1 MQKQFVLISGLPGS
15 GKSTLAHLI
24 GPALNLPVIDKDK
37 ILERLFESKGIGDSL
52 WRRTLSRESDGILQ
66 NEAAASNGAV
76 LVSFWRLPGM
86 PVGSGTPAQWIAR
99 LSNRVVTVHCSC
111 DPERAAKR
119 FLMRKRHPGHLDYGS
134 SYEEVLSDF
143 RKLERLEP
151 VTIGE
156 RIIVDTSVNT
166 DFNPV
171 IQQVRDAF
179 ATYRPDGKNNVPL

>member
-1 MQKQFVLISGLPGS
+1 
-15 GKSTLAHLI
+15 
-24 GPALNLPVIDKDK
+24 
-37 ILERLFESKGIGDSL
+37 
-52 WRRTLSRESDGILQ
+52 
-66 NEAAASNGAV
+66 
-76 LVSFWRLPGM
+76 
-86 PVGSGTPAQWIAR
+86 
-99 LSNRVVTVHCSC
+99 
-111 DPERAAKR
+111 
-119 FLMRKRHPGHLDYGS
+119 MRKRHPGHLDYGS

-179 ATYRPDGKNNVPL
+179 ATDRPDGKYNVPL